1 MKLFKYSVL
10 ALALAAGF
18 ASCSDDETY
27 VAGAASDG
35 VYFPTTDSADVELDR
50 TKDYFEV
57 EVSRI
62 GETAAASYGITGTA
76 DDEVFSLPS
85 SISFAQG
92 ETTAKLVIPYI
103 ADNMAM
109 DRAYTVILGFA
120 EGTTISSYGY
130 ESLELSVVLPAP
142 WITVG
147 KGTFND
153 LWVLPCYYEMDGQ
166 ITWEVELQ
174 RHELDQTRYRFH
186 NPYGEAFAKAC
197 SAEGIDLEDSQ
208 YDAAG
213 KYNIEFFVDEDGNM
227 LLPYQATGVTM
238 DDEDGML
245 WICNEAGRYYSLSG
259 YDFDTILYNLPDAF
273 NKLTWGV
280 KTDASGKPVLDENGE
295 EIIEVKTIFQ
305 GPGLLRI
312 NFEPNPDG
320 LYSLNSD
327 PGGYNWWAEGVEIK
341 DYKADIEYQGVLSQP
356 NETQRVLVEFK
367 LGADVA
373 KAVAGLVKTTD
384 LEAAVDAVLNGEV
397 ATQEI
402 KVEPESTQDAYS
414 LRFAFDGS
422 ADYTVAVIVYNAD
435 GEQVGTNAVT
445 FFVADNSKPSE
456 WQSLGMGTY
465 TDMFALPLF
474 GIRDGIWSVELQ
486 QNTEDPRF
494 YRWVHPY
501 GSAYAEWGLENQLFG
516 EGVAVPASYY
526 DSADELYM
534 NFVVVG
540 NRVAVPVQNTAVIL
554 NNQQYG
560 AQSGGNLGGYNIES
574 DDDYSE
580 DVFDAIDNYIAA
592 SNPDANAFCIATFSN
607 GKLVMVT
614 QPENATIVTW
624 AKAGDKF
631 YTLKD
636 DIGGVNWVA
645 DGYTQAGTPAKVA
658 KAGKISLYKAMNG
671 AGVVKS
677 RILHKRFRRSK

>member
-18 ASCSDDETY
+18 ASCSDEETY

-35 VYFPTTDSADVELDR
+35 VYFPTTDSVDVELDR
-50 TKDYFEV
+50 KVPTFDIV
-57 EVSRI
+57 VSRL
-62 GETAAASYGITGTA
+62 GETQAATYGLVCSA
-76 DDEVFSLPS
+76 DDEVFTMPTSV
-85 SISFAQG
+85 SFAQG
-92 ETTAKLVIPYI
+92 ESSVTLKIPYE
-103 ADNMAM
+103 AANMGM
-109 DRAYTVILGFA
+109 DKPYKVKMAFA
-120 EGTTISSYGY
+120 EGTKISSYGY

-153 LWVLPCYYEMDGQ
+153 LWVLPCYYELEGQ

-174 RHELDQTRYRFH
+174 RHELDETRYRFL

-197 SAEGIDLEDSQ
+197 SADGLELDESQ

-227 LLPYQATGVTM
+227 LLPYQATGATISE
-238 DDEDGML
+238 DEGML

-259 YDFDTILYNLPDAF
+259 YDFETILYNLPDAF

-280 KTDASGKPVLDENGE
+280 KTDAAGKPELDENGK

-320 LYSLNSD
+320 LYQLNSD

-356 NETQRVLVEFK
+356 NETQRVLVDFK

-373 KAVAGLVKTTD
+373 RAVAGLVKTTN

-402 KVEPESTQDAYS
+402 KVEPESTQDTYS

-435 GEQVGTNAVT
+435 GDQVGTNAVT

-474 GIRDGIWSVELQ
+474 GIRDGSWSVEVQ

-501 GSAYAEWGLENQLFG
+501 GSAYAEWGLENEIFG
-516 EGVAVPASYY
+516 AGVAVPAAQY
-526 DSADELYM
+526 DSANELYM

-554 NNQQYG
+554 SGQYG
-560 AQSGGNLGGYNIES
+560 AQSGGNIGGFNIES
-574 DDDYSE
+574 DDEYSE
-580 DVFDAIDNYIAA
+580 DGFDAIENYFAT
-592 SNPDANAFCIATFSN
+592 NDPNVNAFCIATFSN

-614 QPENATIVTW
+614 QPENATIVSW
-624 AKAGDKF
+624 ANAGGKF
-631 YTLKD
+631 YQLKD
-636 DIGGVNWVA
+636 DVGGVNWVA
-645 DGYTQAGTPAKVA
+645 DGYTKAGAPAKVA

-671 AGVVKS
+671 AGMVKS
-677 RILHKRFRRSK
+677 HIRHKRFHKSK